1 MGVLFE
7 STGCCKCLAAFR
19 TGVTASSDMRCP
31 DVSLEIAGVSE
42 HLVTVFTRES
52 SELTVHHLV
61 SEQIGSPSETFVA
74 MLTQIFVRLISVVV
88 NHVFVKSKSEKRN

>member
-1 MGVLFE
+1 MLFE

-61 SEQIGSPSETFVA
+61 SEQIGSPSKAFVA
-74 MLTQIFVRLISVVV
+74 VLTQIFVRFISVVV
-88 NHVFVKSKSEKRN
+88 NHVFVKSRSEYY